1 MQAHLVDDVERLVF
15 NDVEVAVVAVAWNGI
30 AVFPIPFCV
39 FHTYILSRD
48 HLAVEEGCLCAVLLV
63 IFLDESE
70 SALYELY
77 VCRVVVDLYAEEFC
91 SLHETVDTDSKV
103 LAADVDE
110 ACIEER
116 KHALLLESLEVLV
129 VCELYLVNE
138 VNNLCEVCHVVSA
151 VLYRI
156 LDAAVKVDGEH
167 AL

>member
-1 MQAHLVDDVERLVF
+1 ML
-15 NDVEVAVVAVAWNGI
+15 
-30 AVFPIPFCV
+30 
-39 FHTYILSRD
+39 HTYILSRN
-48 HLAVEEGCLCAVLLV
+48 HLAVEEGCLCAILLI
-63 IFLDESE
+63 IFFDESE
-70 SALYELY
+70 SALHELNI
-77 VCRVVVDLYAEEFC
+77 CRIVVDLDAEEFC
-91 SLHETVDTDSKV
+91 SLHETVYADCEV

-116 KHALLLESLEVLV
+116 KHALLLESLEVLI
-129 VCELYLVNE
+129 VCELHLVNE